1 MSKPTVH
8 DTDPHYG
15 EPDAERGGAAPAPMV
30 ERAFRL
36 LDLLAT
42 SEAGYSLS
50 ELARLLEMSKGS
62 LHGLLK
68 TLESGG
74 VVEQD
79 SERRYALGPRLYN
92 LTQAY
97 IRRSGLRRFALPAMR
112 RLAALSGQTVFLGQ
126 IEPDGVRIS
135 ERVDEPGGRAALRVS
150 ARRGDR
156 VSLLAGAIGRAVL
169 ASWPRARRE
178 DYLRARTLP
187 HFTARSITDPD
198 AYLAAVE
205 ETARTGVGV
214 DREEY
219 LTGVN
224 AVAAPIHGFD
234 HQLLALVW
242 IVGFSAYFDDAA
254 LTRAAGA
261 LREETQAISKALGAE

>member
-1 MSKPTVH
+1 MSKPPVH
-8 DTDPHYG
+8 NTEHD
-15 EPDAERGGAAPAPMV
+15 EPEAGQPTAAPMV

-50 ELARLLEMSKGS
+50 ELARLLGMSKGS
-62 LHGLLK
+62 AHGLLK

-74 VVEQD
+74 AVEQD
-79 SERRYALGPRLYN
+79 SERRYALGPRIYN

-97 IRRSGLRRFALPAMR
+97 IRRSGLRRFTLPAMR
-112 RLAALSGQTVFLGQ
+112 RLAALTGETVFLGQ

-135 ERVDEPGGRAALRVS
+135 ERVEEPGGRAALRIS

-156 VSLLAGAIGRAVL
+156 VSLLAGAIGRAIL
-169 ASWPRARRE
+169 ASWPPARRE
-178 DYLRARTLP
+178 EFLRTQMLP
-187 HFTARSITDPD
+187 HFTARSITDPTT
-198 AYLAAVE
+198 YLAAIE
-205 ETARTGVGV
+205 ETAHTGVGV

-219 LTGVN
+219 LAGVN
-224 AVAAPIHGFD
+224 AIAAPIYGFD
-234 HQLLALVW
+234 QQLLALVW

-254 LTRAAGA
+254 LARAAAA
-261 LREETQAISKALGAE
+261 LRAETRAISKALGAE

>member
-1 MSKPTVH
+1 MVHMSKPTVH
-8 DTDPHYG
+8 DVGPGDS
-15 EPDAERGGAAPAPMV
+15 ERGAPPAPMV

-50 ELARLLEMSKGS
+50 ELARLLGMSKGS
-62 LHGLLK
+62 AHGLLK
-68 TLESGG
+68 TLETGG
-74 VVEQD
+74 VVEVD
-79 SERRYALGPRLYN
+79 SERRYTLGPRVYN

-97 IRRSGLRRFALPAMR
+97 IRHSGLRRFALPAMR
-112 RLAALSGQTVFLGQ
+112 RLAALSGETVFLGQ
-126 IEPDGVRIS
+126 IEPDGARII

-156 VSLLAGAIGRAVL
+156 VSLLAGAIGRVAL
-169 ASWPRARRE
+169 ADWPPARRE
-178 DYLRARTLP
+178 EYLRKQTLP
-187 HFTARSITDPD
+187 HFTARSLTDPA

-224 AVAAPIHGFD
+224 AVAAAIHGLD
-234 HQLLALVW
+234 HQLVALVW
-242 IVGFSAYFDDAA
+242 IVGFSAYFDEAA
-254 LTRAAGA
+254 LARAGAALLVETRAVS
-261 LREETQAISKALGAE
+261 QALGAE